1 DTPGHVDFAYE
12 VSRALKACEGAL
24 VVVDAAQGIEAQTIS
39 TLYQAI
45 EQDLEIVPVLNKI
58 DLPGA
63 DPEGDELAWWELIPV
78 FSYFFVKG
86 RCHSCHVKIS
96 PIYPIFEL
104 ATGILFLFAT
114 YKVGFTPELIVSVT
128 LISLLVIVFV
138 ADYHYMLIPNKI
150 LLFFMPILFIERLFI
165 SEESYVSMFL
175 GLTIG
180 FLIPYFIA
188 VISKGGMGG
197 GDIKLF
203 AVLDFVLGWKQLLL
217 AFFLST
223 LYGAIIGG
231 FLLATKKKSRKEPI
245 PFGPFIVLGT
255 LTVYFYGTQILDWYI
270 GFI

>member
-1 DTPGHVDFAYE
+1 ME
-12 VSRALKACEGAL
+12 ALLYTYIFVLGIVL
-24 VVVDAAQGIEAQTIS
+24 GSFYNVVG
-39 TLYQAI
+39 LR
-45 EQDLEIVPVLNKI
+45 VPVKKSIVKPRSHCPNC
-58 DLPGA
+58 GH
-63 DPEGDELAWWELIPV
+63 ELAWWELIPV

-96 PIYPIFEL
+96 PIYPTFEL

-203 AVLDFVLGWKQLLL
+203 AVLGFVLGWKQLLL

>member
-1 DTPGHVDFAYE
+1 ME
-12 VSRALKACEGAL
+12 ALLYTYMFVLGIVL
-24 VVVDAAQGIEAQTIS
+24 GSFYNVVG
-39 TLYQAI
+39 LR
-45 EQDLEIVPVLNKI
+45 VPVKKSIVKPRSHCPNC
-58 DLPGA
+58 GH
-63 DPEGDELAWWELIPV
+63 ELAWWELIPV

-86 RCHSCHVKIS
+86 RCYSCHVKIS
-96 PIYPIFEL
+96 LIYPTFEL

-203 AVLDFVLGWKQLLL
+203 AVLGFVLGWKQLLL